1 MLIAFDTSTAVA
13 SVALYAETGL
23 IAETTWQ
30 AHRDQTAHLLPVAQ
44 KMLELQKIGPDKL
57 TGVAVALG
65 PGSFN
70 GLRVGVSAAKGMSL
84 ALNIPIFGYSSL
96 NVLAYQ
102 HSYLNGLLCTIVEA
116 GRGRLGVGF
125 YRVKAGS
132 WKQTG
137 EFINLTVPELIE
149 RVTQPTFF
157 CGELTFEQRRQL
169 SEGLGKNATILPPA
183 ASLRRAGSLAEM
195 AWERLE
201 SFDPGD
207 DLANLQPIYLH
218 QPLNK

>member
-1 MLIAFDTSTAVA
+1 MLIAFDTSTNVA
-13 SVALYAETGL
+13 SVALYSENGI

-30 AHRDQTAHLLPVAQ
+30 SHRNQTAHLMPVAQ
-44 KMLELQKIGPDKL
+44 KMLDLQKAGPDKL

-70 GLRVGVSAAKGMSL
+70 GLRVGVSAAKGVAL
-84 ALNIPIFGYSSL
+84 ALNIPLFGYSSL
-96 NVLAYQ
+96 DMLAYQ
-102 HSYLNGLLCTIVEA
+102 NSYLNGLLCTIVEA

-137 EFINLTVPELIE
+137 EYVNLTAGELIE

-157 CGELTFEQRRQL
+157 CGELTFAQRQEL
-169 SEGLGKNATILPPA
+169 AEGLGKNATILPPA

-207 DLANLQPIYLH
+207 DLASLQPIYLH